1 MQRNTSGATRS
12 SRKAGNENRGK
23 ASRRGTE
30 GTVRNAVRV
39 GAGGKERYLYRHNE
53 NKEVPENAEV
63 HAVRYG
69 YAVGAEKGTGRTVR
83 RNWRQVA
90 GLRPSV
96 HQVGR
101 KSYEQQYSYFWFKEF
116 CEKNS
121 IRFCDIHSLRH
132 LHASLLINAGVDVVA
147 VSGDLG
153 HSQVSTTTNI
163 YCHMFQEAQTRTSRA
178 IADALIF
185 DKKRKAGRRKSRIS
199 CLKTINSK

>member
-12 SRKAGNENRGK
+12 SRKAGNGNRGK

-39 GAGGKERYLYRHNE
+39 GAGGKEMYLYRHNE

-63 HAVRYG
+63 PAVRCG
-69 YAVGAEKGTGRTVR
+69 YAVGVEKGTGRTVR

-101 KSYEQQYSYFWFKEF
+101 KPYEQQYSLLPVQGVLRKEQH
-116 CEKNS
+116 KVL
-121 IRFCDIHSLRH
+121 RHSLVKA
-132 LHASLLINAGVDVVA
+132 L
-147 VSGDLG
+147 
-153 HSQVSTTTNI
+153 
-163 YCHMFQEAQTRTSRA
+163 TRKPA
-178 IADALIF
+178 HQC
-185 DKKRKAGRRKSRIS
+185 GR
-199 CLKTINSK
+199 